1 MAVIETSR
9 FALRPIQN
17 GDAERFQQLCNDLS
31 LAINTARIPY
41 PYTMDDARS
50 FVMRALKEW
59 GNGKEYRFAVCLDA
73 EIIACVGV
81 MPKEADH
88 QFELG
93 YWVGRNYRGQGVASE
108 AVSAV
113 IQHAITNLGA
123 RNIVAGYFWDN
134 PPSGRVLEKLGFKR
148 TGKIEPTHSLARD
161 KVTDAIRMELFAAS
175 LAEQSGCARPLHA

>member
-1 MAVIETSR
+1 MAVIETRR
-9 FALRPIQN
+9 FALRPIQD
-17 GDAERFQQLCNDLS
+17 GDADRFQQLCNDLS

-41 PYTMDDARS
+41 PYTMNDARS
-50 FVMRALKEW
+50 FVRRALKEW
-59 GNGKEYRFAVCLDA
+59 NNGKEFRFAVCSDA

-81 MPKEADH
+81 MPKEIDH
-88 QFELG
+88 RFELG

-113 IQHAITNLGA
+113 IQHAVANLGA
-123 RNIVAGYFWDN
+123 RNIAAGYFWDN

-161 KVTDAIRMELFAAS
+161 KITDAIRMELIAAN
-175 LAEQSGCARPLHA
+175 LAAAPGCAAPLHA